1 MDRFTALRIFRC
13 AVDLG
18 SFAATGRHLGL
29 SPAAVSKNIN
39 QLEAHL
45 GVRLLNRTTRRM
57 SLTEGG
63 ATYYDRV
70 ARILDDL
77 EEADGLLGAMRRA
90 PKGLLRVSAPMTVT
104 LICLSSAISRFLSRY
119 PEVSLDLQLDDRRVD
134 SGRRTC
140 RPTRSFSSLTARK

>member
-18 SFAATGRHLGL
+18 SFAATARHLGL
-29 SPAAVSKNIN
+29 SPAAVSKNIS

-45 GVRLLNRTTRRM
+45 GVRLLNRTTRSM

-70 ARILDDL
+70 VRILDDL
-77 EEADGLLGAMRRA
+77 SLLLQKAGTTVEEVSGS
-90 PKGLLRVSAPMTVT
+90 LLRK
-104 LICLSSAISRFLSRY
+104 
-119 PEVSLDLQLDDRRVD
+119 PEGAGS
-134 SGRRTC
+134 
-140 RPTRSFSSLTARK
+140 